1 MATVLFSLPSLS
13 KRPPRL
19 KWEIPDRGGSAKA
32 LRISGRNDA
41 YCAPTVP
48 PVYMHVYNCCMYVI
62 ANNAES
68 ALSVDALAADRPKIS
83 AGCGASFRSTT
94 AVEFDKPP
102 NPGCL
107 KAIGFRNFSRTL
119 FPCRARRPRE
129 SYVP

>member
-1 MATVLFSLPSLS
+1 
-13 KRPPRL
+13 
-19 KWEIPDRGGSAKA
+19 
-32 LRISGRNDA
+32 
-41 YCAPTVP
+41 VP

-68 ALSVDALAADRPKIS
+68 LLSALTLAADRPKIPLRTD
-83 AGCGASFRSTT
+83 GASRSERTT